1 MQIGEKT
8 EAVLSW
14 SVHAD
19 SWRQKKKYRSA
30 FSFSSSALRAL
41 PTFSILLPPSSFLK
55 ALHIT
60 HISEPRRISH
70 HG

>member
-19 SWRQKKKYRSA
+19 SWRQKKN
-30 FSFSSSALRAL
+30 
-41 PTFSILLPPSSFLK
+41 IVPPSLFLPLLF
-55 ALHIT
+55 ALCQLFQ
-60 HISEPRRISH
+60 SYFRLRVF
-70 HG
+70 